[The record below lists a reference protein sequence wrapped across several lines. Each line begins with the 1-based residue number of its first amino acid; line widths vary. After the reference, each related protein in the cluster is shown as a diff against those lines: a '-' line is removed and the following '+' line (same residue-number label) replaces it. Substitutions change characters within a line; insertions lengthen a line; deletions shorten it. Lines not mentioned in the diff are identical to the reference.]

1 MKVRFI
7 NRLLD
12 VGQGTRFPE
21 PELVEGGREEEM
33 VGHLTNTVAA
43 KALASWTAGRPV
55 RYHSQVFLW
64 PETTRDALSS
74 FDTTCHVTCPSQG

>member
-33 VGHLTNTVAA
+33 VGHLTNTVAT
-43 KALASWTAGRPV
+43 KTLASSTAGRPI
-55 RYHSQVFLW
+55 RYQSQVFLW
-64 PETTRDALSS
+64 PGTMLAC
-74 FDTTCHVTCPSQG
+74 FDSTCPVTCPSQG